1 MKHWSPVGVLT
12 GGILLALVISLSGP
26 PRLSLAQEPTS
37 LSIDVIPTDNTPT
50 SVVQIDSCASAEEG
64 DTFDIDLVIENVTD
78 LLAWELLISY
88 DPEVLEIRDTDATL
102 FQGANPGSNIFDLSE
117 ETPDDDGLYLLQS
130 FESAD
135 PQSPDSGSGVLARLT
150 LKARGS
156 GISPLTIDKPDLD
169 GDGTPDR
176 GPLLRDVAG
185 DIMGD
190 DDGDTL
196 FDGPVSNAEIRVG
209 EACPGAALGATVL
222 TSDNG
227 GISLAL
233 VIGAIVGGVAALAL
247 AVAAAAFLLQRRAA
261 RT

>member
-1 MKHWSPVGVLT
+1 MRLT
-12 GGILLALVISLSGP
+12 SLVAGLIGGILLTVIASLSGP
-26 PRLSLAQEPTS
+26 TSPPLAQEPTS

-50 SVVQIDSCASAEEG
+50 SVAQIDSCALAQDG
-64 DTFDIDLVIENVTD
+64 DTFDIDLIIENVTD

-88 DPEVLEIRDTDATL
+88 DPEVLEVLDKDATL
-102 FQGANPGSNIFDLSE
+102 FQGANSGSDIFDLSE
-117 ETPDDDGLYLLQS
+117 ETPDDDGIYLLQS
-130 FESAD
+130 FDAAEPD
-135 PQSPDSGSGVLARLT
+135 SPDSGSGVLARLQ
-150 LKARGS
+150 LKAIGP

-169 GDGTPDR
+169 GDGTPDQ
-176 GPLLRDVAG
+176 GPLLRNVAG

-209 EACPGAALGATVL
+209 ETCPGAALGATVL

-233 VIGAIVGGVAALAL
+233 LIGAIVGGVAAVVLA
-247 AVAAAAFLLQRRAA
+247 AMVIMRRRAA